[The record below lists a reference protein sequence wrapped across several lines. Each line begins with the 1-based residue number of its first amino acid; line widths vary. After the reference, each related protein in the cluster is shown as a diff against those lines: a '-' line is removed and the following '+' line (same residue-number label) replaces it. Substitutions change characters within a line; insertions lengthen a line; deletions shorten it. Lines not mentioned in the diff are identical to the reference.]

1 MAYIF
6 AGAFVLVAFVVLG
19 RAFVTT
25 SPRALV
31 RFLRYFVGIFLI
43 IVGGILLLAERWG
56 LALPAIVAG
65 ISAISVGR
73 IGPLDLGG
81 SYRSAGQ
88 RSGVTSN
95 WLEMSLDHDTG
106 AMDGTVRQGTY
117 AGRRLD
123 ELDEDD
129 EEVSP
134 RVARRLFRFV
144 WGSVGGASED
154 GVGGVFEVRDFSLA
168 FSRASTIVRIVRPY
182 SRLPRTPKKRSGS
195 SPQLPSSTV
204 RRATSNSSGS
214 VMISQPSTSG
224 SPGKPSPR
232 ASVAASDCVWSIALA
247 IR

>member
-1 MAYIF
+1 MPYIL

-25 SPRALV
+25 NPRALV

-106 AMDGTVRQGTY
+106 AMDGTVRQGT
-117 AGRRLD
+117 
-123 ELDEDD
+123 
-129 EEVSP
+129 
-134 RVARRLFRFV
+134 
-144 WGSVGGASED
+144 
-154 GVGGVFEVRDFSLA
+154 
-168 FSRASTIVRIVRPY
+168 
-182 SRLPRTPKKRSGS
+182 
-195 SPQLPSSTV
+195 
-204 RRATSNSSGS
+204 
-214 VMISQPSTSG
+214 
-224 SPGKPSPR
+224 
-232 ASVAASDCVWSIALA
+232 
-247 IR
+247 